1 MNTFLRLLTY
11 LKPYRATFM
20 FSLCLV
26 GLVSGLELLKP
37 WPLKMAVDQII
48 GKQPFIVYGRDISFG
63 AIATGMQLAIVLGL
77 LLFTHITT
85 GLVQLLN
92 NYLTIRIGQ
101 NMVQD
106 FRCELFDHLQRQSL
120 LFHQQ
125 RPTGDL
131 IYRLMG
137 DTYAVQTLLMNGIFT
152 SLTSSALLIGM
163 LIILLQLDP
172 ELTLYAVGVA
182 PLLFLVIS
190 RVSKRIG
197 NLSTESC
204 TMESQLYSTVEQ
216 IFSSISLVQAFAR
229 EDKERTRFVTES
241 QTSFDRKL
249 SLYSLQTV
257 YGWLV
262 NSLTAAGTALVLYVG
277 VRHVLEGVLTT
288 GELLVFIA
296 YLASLYS
303 PVNSLS
309 DTVANVRSSLS
320 RAQRVMDI
328 LDTDQSVK
336 ELPHAKPLHIAQGE
350 VIYKDV
356 YFGYNPERP
365 VLEGVNFTCPGGS
378 MVAVVGQT
386 GAGKTSLVSLLLRFF
401 DPQHGAITIDG
412 QDLKTVT
419 LKSLREQIAVV
430 LQDTQLFPMSIRENI
445 AYGRKNA
452 TLDEVVHAAK
462 LANAHDF
469 IMALPQGYDS
479 VLAEKG
485 GNLSG
490 GQRQRIS
497 IARAFLKDAPVI
509 ILDEPTSALDA
520 ETESLIMEGMERL
533 IKHRTT
539 FVIAHRLSMMK
550 RADLIL
556 VIKERRIIEAGS
568 FEKLLA
574 RGGEFARLHD
584 MQYSRQPSRPGAAGN
599 LRTALMK
606 KHTIIVTGMAATF
619 PIGGVAWD
627 YLQYLLGFVAHGP

>member
-1 MNTFLRLLTY
+1 VQVFRRLLSY
-11 LKPYRATFM
+11 LKPYRATFI

-26 GLVSGLELLKP
+26 GLVSALELLKP

-204 TMESQLYSTVEQ
+204 TIESQLYSTVEQ

-277 VRHVLEGVLTT
+277 VRHVLEGTLTT

-296 YLASLYS
+296 YLAALYS

-309 DTVANVRSSLS
+309 DTVANVRASLS

-336 ELPHAKPLHIAQGE
+336 ELPHAKPLQIAKGE
-350 VIYKDV
+350 VRYNNV

-365 VLEGVNFTCPGGS
+365 VLEGINFTCPGGS

-412 QDLKTVT
+412 QDLKSVK

-469 IMALPQGYDS
+469 IAALPQGYDS

-533 IKHRTT
+533 IQHRTT

-550 RADLIL
+550 RADMIL
-556 VIKERRIIEAGS
+556 VIKERKIIEAGT
-568 FEKLLA
+568 FEELLA
-574 RGGEFARLHD
+574 KGGEFARLHD
-584 MQYSRQPSRPGAAGN
+584 MQYSKKSARPGLQVVAGK
-599 LRTALMK
+599 RS
-606 KHTIIVTGMAATF
+606 
-619 PIGGVAWD
+619 
-627 YLQYLLGFVAHGP
+627 

>member
-1 MNTFLRLLTY
+1 MHIFLRLLAY
-11 LKPYRATFM
+11 LKPYRATFI

-26 GLVSGLELLKP
+26 GLVSALELLKP

-152 SLTSSALLIGM
+152 SLTSSALLVGM

-204 TMESQLYSTVEQ
+204 TIESQLYSTVEQ

-249 SLYSLQTV
+249 SLYSLQTI

-277 VRHVLEGVLTT
+277 VRHVLEGALTT

-296 YLASLYS
+296 YLAALYS

-336 ELPHAKPLHIAQGE
+336 ELPHAKPLQIAKGE
-350 VIYKDV
+350 VSYKNV

-401 DPQHGAITIDG
+401 DPQHGAIIIDG
-412 QDLKTVT
+412 QDLKAVT

-469 IMALPQGYDS
+469 IVALPQGYDS

-509 ILDEPTSALDA
+509 ILDEPTSALDT
-520 ETESLIMEGMERL
+520 ETEALIMEGMERL

-556 VIKERRIIEAGS
+556 VIKERKIIEAGT
-568 FEKLLA
+568 FEELLA
-574 RGGEFARLHD
+574 KGGEFARLHD
-584 MQYSRQPSRPGAAGN
+584 MQYSKKPLRPELQIIAGQ
-599 LRTALMK
+599 RS
-606 KHTIIVTGMAATF
+606 
-619 PIGGVAWD
+619 
-627 YLQYLLGFVAHGP
+627 

>member
-1 MNTFLRLLTY
+1 
-11 LKPYRATFM
+11 
-20 FSLCLV
+20 
-26 GLVSGLELLKP
+26 
-37 WPLKMAVDQII
+37 
-48 GKQPFIVYGRDISFG
+48 
-63 AIATGMQLAIVLGL
+63 
-77 LLFTHITT
+77 
-85 GLVQLLN
+85 
-92 NYLTIRIGQ
+92 
-101 NMVQD
+101 MVQD

-152 SLTSSALLIGM
+152 SLTSSALLVGM

-204 TMESQLYSTVEQ
+204 TIESQLYSTVEQ

-249 SLYSLQTV
+249 SLYSLQTI

-277 VRHVLEGVLTT
+277 VRHVLEGALTT

-296 YLASLYS
+296 YLAALYS

-336 ELPHAKPLHIAQGE
+336 ELPHAKPLQIAKGE
-350 VIYKDV
+350 VSYKNV

-412 QDLKTVT
+412 QDLKAVT

-469 IMALPQGYDS
+469 IVALPQGYDS

-509 ILDEPTSALDA
+509 ILDEPTSALDT
-520 ETESLIMEGMERL
+520 ETEALIMEGMERL

-556 VIKERRIIEAGS
+556 VIKERKIIEAGTL
-568 FEKLLA
+568 EELLA

-584 MQYSRQPSRPGAAGN
+584 MQYSKKPLRPELQIIAGQ
-599 LRTALMK
+599 RS
-606 KHTIIVTGMAATF
+606 
-619 PIGGVAWD
+619 
-627 YLQYLLGFVAHGP
+627 

>member
-1 MNTFLRLLTY
+1 VHIFFRLLAY
-11 LKPYRATFM
+11 LKPYRATFI

-48 GKQPFIVYGRDISFG
+48 GKQPLVIYGHDISFG
-63 AIATGMQLAIVLGL
+63 AIATGLQLAIVLGL

-152 SLTSSALLIGM
+152 SLTSSALLVGM

-204 TMESQLYSTVEQ
+204 TIESQLYSTVEQ

-249 SLYSLQTV
+249 SLYSLQTI

-277 VRHVLEGVLTT
+277 VRHVLEGALTT

-296 YLASLYS
+296 YLAALYS

-336 ELPHAKPLHIAQGE
+336 ELPHAKPLQIAKGE
-350 VIYKDV
+350 VSYKNV

-412 QDLKTVT
+412 QDLKAVT

-469 IMALPQGYDS
+469 IVALPQGYDS

-509 ILDEPTSALDA
+509 ILDEPTSALDT
-520 ETESLIMEGMERL
+520 ETEALIMEGMERL

-556 VIKERRIIEAGS
+556 VIKERKIIEAGA
-568 FEKLLA
+568 FEELLA
-574 RGGEFARLHD
+574 KGGEFARLHD
-584 MQYSRQPSRPGAAGN
+584 MQYSKKQLRPELQIIAGQ
-599 LRTALMK
+599 RS
-606 KHTIIVTGMAATF
+606 
-619 PIGGVAWD
+619 
-627 YLQYLLGFVAHGP
+627 